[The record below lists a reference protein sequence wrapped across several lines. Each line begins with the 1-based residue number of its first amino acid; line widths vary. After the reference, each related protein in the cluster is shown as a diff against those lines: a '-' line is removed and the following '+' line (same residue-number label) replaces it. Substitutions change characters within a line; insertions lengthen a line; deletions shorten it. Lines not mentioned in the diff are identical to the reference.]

1 MLLKYYS
8 RCFSLKFHPNFIQIR
23 VFSNCYYL
31 KQKVSPHWLNVP
43 VLLVIRSLSEKVGKE
58 IVKRDDKRA
67 KGKKLESEIGDFGV
81 GQRKEVPNQRR
92 SRCDNRTEE
101 GIEMLWLQAQENN
114 GNGV

>member
-1 MLLKYYS
+1 MDIQEYEIMAPVGS
-8 RCFSLKFHPNFIQIR
+8 RESLAAAIQAGAGSIY
-23 VFSNCYYL
+23 FGIG
-31 KQKVSPHWLNVP
+31 QLNM
-43 VLLVIRSLSEKVGKE
+43 RSHSANHFTIEDLKE

-67 KGKKLESEIGDFGV
+67 KGKKLESEIGYFGV
-81 GQRKEVPNQRR
+81 GQRKEVPYKGR